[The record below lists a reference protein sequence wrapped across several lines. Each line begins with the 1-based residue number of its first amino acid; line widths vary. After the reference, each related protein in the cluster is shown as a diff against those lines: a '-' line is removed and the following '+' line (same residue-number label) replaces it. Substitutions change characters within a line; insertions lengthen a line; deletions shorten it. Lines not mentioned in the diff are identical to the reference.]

1 MYDCNSGLLYW
12 WHSIYKTNYELLSL
26 AFRTFN
32 NVAWGSFFR
41 LICNCTSLYIQYLN
55 PPGLS
60 VVYTTCRPTFGSLYK
75 AAIRHAPFLCYI
87 LGFYNFPGKLGILLS
102 FPHHTLTQCKWNQ
115 ILYYHSPLNFILK
128 SLV

>member
-102 FPHHTLTQCKWNQ
+102 FPHHTLTQGKWNQ